1 MNRKL
6 IIVLLTVLVLITGGL
21 GWLQHQ
27 NSFQNLSVTLDPQIK
42 SADIYQSE
50 GEGHV
55 PDSESPS
62 THLSTSQELRLKKGS
77 YVLVTD
83 ATGDFSPQTIY
94 FDLQDKKINF
104 TVAPNYSGQKLQDL
118 LISEQVLIDQEF
130 NSRYPNKPAGYSVS
144 NGQLFMRGEWYGA
157 LLVSSSG
164 QDSLRFVMQ
173 KRDGKWT
180 GATDPPEIVL
190 SAVVYPGIPKEIL
203 QAVNSL

>member
-1 MNRKL
+1 MNRRL
-6 IIVLLTVLVLITGGL
+6 IIVLLALLVLIASGL
-21 GWLQHQ
+21 GWWQYQ
-27 NSFQNLSVTLDPQIK
+27 NSSQNLSVILDPQIK

-77 YVLVTD
+77 YVLVTG

-94 FDLQDKKINF
+94 FDLQDIKINL

-118 LISEQVLIDQEF
+118 LISEQALIDQAF
-130 NSRYPNKPAGYSVS
+130 NSRYPNKPAEYSVS

-157 LLVSSSG
+157 LLESSSG
-164 QDSLRFVMQ
+164 QDTLRFVMQ
-173 KRDGKWT
+173 KKGGKW
-180 GATDPPEIVL
+180 AVVTDPPEIVL
-190 SAVVYPGIPKEIL
+190 SSVVYPDIPKGVL
-203 QAVNSL
+203 RAVNSL

>member
-27 NSFQNLSVTLDPQIK
+27 NSLQKLSVTLDPQIK

-104 TVAPNYSGQKLQDL
+104 TVAPNYSAKKQQIL
-118 LISEQVLIDQEF
+118 LISEQELI
-130 NSRYPNKPAGYSVS
+130 N
-144 NGQLFMRGEWYGA
+144 
-157 LLVSSSG
+157 
-164 QDSLRFVMQ
+164 QDFKS
-173 KRDGKWT
+173 
-180 GATDPPEIVL
+180 
-190 SAVVYPGIPKEIL
+190 
-203 QAVNSL
+203 